1 MYIDKDTKLV
11 RPEKY
16 YSVGYNSK
24 IKKYLLA
31 DVITWIAW
39 YERYFEINKNE
50 YEMFGFDE
58 LDSIAER
65 VHKEGLT
72 SARFLFSEK
81 NEENTEDQLE
91 MRQRAKANLN
101 EVC

>member
-1 MYIDKDTKLV
+1 MYIDKETERV
-11 RPEKY
+11 RFEKY

-31 DVITWIAW
+31 VVITWIAW
-39 YERYFEINKNE
+39 YEQYFEISEYE
-50 YEMFGFDE
+50 YEMFGSDE

-65 VHKEGLT
+65 AREEGTT

-81 NEENTEDQLE
+81 NEENTKNQLE
-91 MRQRAKANLN
+91 TRHRAKAK
-101 EVC
+101 